1 MKTEPLVAL
10 REQVSGDEAL
20 RSYLVARFGRPGSHI
35 IGLKKAKK
43 AGDFPYFCYVMGL
56 EKRDSAFRE
65 RRQEVSILWG
75 INEKE
80 IDHDTNTCLGVLEMA
95 EIGELLVSAILKDCS
110 LGHENAIRVEPSI
123 ETATDL
129 GLRHPI
135 YEAEMALSIRIREQ

>member
-1 MKTEPLVAL
+1 MKTETLVAL

-20 RSYLVARFGRPGSHI
+20 KNYLVSRFGRDGHHI

-43 AGDFPYFCYVMGL
+43 AEDFPYFCYMMGT

-80 IDHDTNTCLGVLEMA
+80 IDHDTNTCLGVLEVA
-95 EIGELLVSAILKDCS
+95 EIGELLVSAIIKDCS
-110 LGHENAIRVEPSI
+110 LGHENAIRVEPSF

-135 YEAEMALSIRIREQ
+135 YEAEMVLSIRIREQ